1 MLSNCFAF
9 QSYEVDSVSEP
20 WRAVVEGQLTEYVS
34 NHYPH
39 GVCAVYG
46 RAQGSTITLICCIE
60 DHQFQPKNFW

>member
-1 MLSNCFAF
+1 M
-9 QSYEVDSVSEP
+9 
-20 WRAVVEGQLTEYVS
+20 VEGQLTEYVS